1 MGEEGFEP
9 RIVVFACNWCSYAG
23 IDLAG
28 TSRIRYPHNV
38 RIIKTMC
45 SGRVHPEMVLKALES
60 GADGVLITGCHPAD
74 CHYISGNY
82 KTMRRYLLLKKVLQE
97 LGLADRV
104 RLEWISASEG
114 DRWARVASEFV
125 EHIRRLGP
133 LRLKEVV
140 ESE

>member
-1 MGEEGFEP
+1 MGDQFEP

-38 RIIKTMC
+38 RIVKVMC
-45 SGRVHPEMVLKALES
+45 SGRVHPEMVLKALME
-60 GADGVLITGCHPAD
+60 GADGVLITGCHPGD

-82 KTMRRYLLLKKVLQE
+82 KTMRRYLLLKKVLKE
-97 LGLADRV
+97 LGLSDRV
-104 RLEWISASEG
+104 WLEWVSASEG
-114 DRWARVASEFV
+114 ERWARIASAFV
-125 EHIRRLGP
+125 EHIRKLGP
-133 LRLKEVV
+133 LKLKEVM